1 MDNGPL
7 PRTVMAAALV
17 REATTGKTVAASIQV
32 HIRTA
37 YEARI
42 PSSVMRLR
50 MLQATE
56 LQ

>member
-1 MDNGPL
+1 
-7 PRTVMAAALV
+7 
-17 REATTGKTVAASIQV
+17 VAASIQV

-50 MLQATE
+50 MLQASPASTT
-56 LQ
+56 